1 MKKDGAMEVV
11 MSQQLEELQ
20 EKIEYHFTDE
30 KLLRNALTHSS
41 YANEKH
47 WPYEKNN
54 ERLEFLGDAVL
65 EVTISDYVFR
75 EYPGYNEGRLT
86 KLRSSLVCEYTLAIC
101 ARDVELGKY
110 LLLSR
115 GEDAT
120 GGRERDSILS
130 DAFEALIG
138 AIYLDGGM
146 DRARTFIH
154 THLLKDVEDKSLF
167 YDAKTILQE
176 MVQAG
181 PDPRLEYVLTR
192 EAGPDHNKEFTVEAK
207 IGGKTYAIGKGK
219 TKKGAE
225 QIAAYQT
232 ILLLKKRRR

>member
-1 MKKDGAMEVV
+1 M
-11 MSQQLEELQ
+11 
-20 EKIEYHFTDE
+20 
-30 KLLRNALTHSS
+30 
-41 YANEKH
+41 
-47 WPYEKNN
+47 
-54 ERLEFLGDAVL
+54 
-65 EVTISDYVFR
+65 SDYVFR

>member
-1 MKKDGAMEVV
+1 M
-11 MSQQLEELQ
+11 
-20 EKIEYHFTDE
+20 
-30 KLLRNALTHSS
+30 R
-41 YANEKH
+41 
-47 WPYEKNN
+47 
-54 ERLEFLGDAVL
+54 AVL
-65 EVTISDYVFR
+65 QSFV
-75 EYPGYNEGRLT
+75 PG
-86 KLRSSLVCEYTLAIC
+86 LVCEYTLAIC

-154 THLLKDVEDKSLF
+154 THLLKDVKANPYFMMRKRFCRRWCRQVLIHVLSMS
-167 YDAKTILQE
+167 LQE
-176 MVQAG
+176 KQVQTIIKR
-181 PDPRLEYVLTR
+181 P
-192 EAGPDHNKEFTVEAK
+192 TVEAK

>member
-1 MKKDGAMEVV
+1 MKEDKLT
-11 MSQQLEELQ
+11 QLQ
-20 EKIEYHFTDE
+20 DKIGYHFQNLS
-30 KLLRNALTHSS
+30 LLNNALTHSS
-41 YANEKH
+41 YANERH
-47 WPYEKNN
+47 WKYERNN

>member
-1 MKKDGAMEVV
+1 MIRTERFKG
-11 MSQQLEELQ
+11 LEE
-20 EKIEYHFTDE
+20 KIGYTFTN
-30 KLLRNALTHSS
+30 KRTLALAMTHSS
-41 YANEKH
+41 YANEQRGRRKA
-47 WPYEKNN
+47 NN

-154 THLLKDVEDKSLF
+154 THLLNPYFMMRKRFCRRWCRQVLIHVLSMSLQEKQVQTIIKSLPL
-167 YDAKTILQE
+167 KPKSVVRHMLSVKERQKRE
-176 MVQAG
+176 QS
-181 PDPRLEYVLTR
+181 RLPL
-192 EAGPDHNKEFTVEAK
+192 
-207 IGGKTYAIGKGK
+207 I
-219 TKKGAE
+219 
-225 QIAAYQT
+225 
-232 ILLLKKRRR
+232 RRYCC

>member
-1 MKKDGAMEVV
+1 MIGLLLLNEAGKENVV
-11 MSQQLEELQ
+11 
-20 EKIEYHFTDE
+20 TDIKTFQKE
-30 KLLRNALTHSS
+30 IGYQFQNEHLLVQALTHSS

-47 WPYEKNN
+47 MKKLSDN

-130 DAFEALIG
+130 DAFEALIEIG
-138 AIYLDGGM
+138 
-146 DRARTFIH
+146 RAH
-154 THLLKDVEDKSLF
+154 V
-167 YDAKTILQE
+167 
-176 MVQAG
+176 
-181 PDPRLEYVLTR
+181 
-192 EAGPDHNKEFTVEAK
+192 
-207 IGGKTYAIGKGK
+207 
-219 TKKGAE
+219 
-225 QIAAYQT
+225 
-232 ILLLKKRRR
+232 

>member
-1 MKKDGAMEVV
+1 MIRTERFKG
-11 MSQQLEELQ
+11 LEE
-20 EKIEYHFTDE
+20 KIGYTFTN
-30 KLLRNALTHSS
+30 KRTLALAMTHSS
-41 YANEKH
+41 YANEQRGRRKA
-47 WPYEKNN
+47 NT

-181 PDPRLEYVLTR
+181 PDPRLESLQEKQV
-192 EAGPDHNKEFTVEAK
+192 
-207 IGGKTYAIGKGK
+207 
-219 TKKGAE
+219 
-225 QIAAYQT
+225 QT
-232 ILLLKKRRR
+232 IIKSLPLKPKSVVRHMLSVKERQKREQSRLPLIRRYCC

>member
-1 MKKDGAMEVV
+1 M
-11 MSQQLEELQ
+11 LEEYTLKNLEDRIGYRFQ
-20 EKIEYHFTDE
+20 NIA
-30 KLLRNALTHSS
+30 LLKQALTHSS
-41 YANEKH
+41 FTNEQKINRAGD
-47 WPYEKNN
+47 Y

-75 EYPGYNEGRLT
+75 EYPSYNEGRLT

-110 LLLSR
+110 ILLSR

-138 AIYLDGGM
+138 AIYIDGGM
-146 DRARTFIH
+146 DKARFFIH
-154 THLLKDVEDKSLF
+154 NHLLKDVEDKSLF

-181 PDPRLEYVLTR
+181 PDSRLQYVLTR
-192 EAGPDHNKEFTVEAK
+192 EAGPDHAKEFTVETR

-232 ILLLKKRRR
+232 ILLLKKQRV

>member
-1 MKKDGAMEVV
+1 MKEDKLT
-11 MSQQLEELQ
+11 QLQDE
-20 EKIEYHFTDE
+20 IGYHFQNLS
-30 KLLRNALTHSS
+30 LLNNALTHSS
-41 YANEKH
+41 YANERH
-47 WPYEKNN
+47 WKYERNN

>member
-1 MKKDGAMEVV
+1 M
-11 MSQQLEELQ
+11 
-20 EKIEYHFTDE
+20 
-30 KLLRNALTHSS
+30 THSS
-41 YANEKH
+41 YVNEQRGRRKA
-47 WPYEKNN
+47 NN

-130 DAFEALIG
+130 DAFDALIG

-146 DRARTFIH
+146 DRPRTFIH

-167 YDAKTILQE
+167 YDAKRFCRRWCRQVLIHVLSMSLQE
-176 MVQAG
+176 KQV
-181 PDPRLEYVLTR
+181 
-192 EAGPDHNKEFTVEAK
+192 
-207 IGGKTYAIGKGK
+207 
-219 TKKGAE
+219 
-225 QIAAYQT
+225 QT
-232 ILLLKKRRR
+232 IIKSLPLKPKSVVRHMLSVKERQKREQSRLPLIRRYCC

>member
-1 MKKDGAMEVV
+1 MIRTERFKG
-11 MSQQLEELQ
+11 LEE
-20 EKIEYHFTDE
+20 KIGYTFTN
-30 KLLRNALTHSS
+30 KRTLALAMTHSS
-41 YANEKH
+41 YANEQRGRRKA
-47 WPYEKNN
+47 NN

-138 AIYLDGGM
+138 ARFRCECIKRAFKLQRLMSQTNIGYRFSSRLSLGG
-146 DRARTFIH
+146 FC
-154 THLLKDVEDKSLF
+154 L
-167 YDAKTILQE
+167 
-176 MVQAG
+176 
-181 PDPRLEYVLTR
+181 
-192 EAGPDHNKEFTVEAK
+192 N
-207 IGGKTYAIGKGK
+207 
-219 TKKGAE
+219 
-225 QIAAYQT
+225 
-232 ILLLKKRRR
+232 